1 MAGPTT
7 GGSAMA
13 SPQCRGELLHGHP
26 EIRKTTFN
34 PLSQMGPLSKGRR
47 GNTNALMYQ
56 VKKKKRNNNKI
67 PTDSIP
73 STFSPVQPL
82 KDEVLVTRPAS
93 ALSCLGYQS
102 QPNT

>member
-1 MAGPTT
+1 
-7 GGSAMA
+7 MA
-13 SPQCRGELLHGHP
+13 SPQCHGELLHKHP

-34 PLSQMGPLSKGRR
+34 PLPQMGPLSKGRQ

-56 VKKKKRNNNKI
+56 VKKTKQNKNNKI
-67 PTDSIP
+67 RTDSIP

-82 KDEVLVTRPAS
+82 KDKVLVTRPAS
-93 ALSCLGYQS
+93 ALSCLGCQS

>member
-1 MAGPTT
+1 
-7 GGSAMA
+7 MA

-56 VKKKKRNNNKI
+56 VKKKKKETITKSRQI
-67 PTDSIP
+67 QYLLRSLQC
-73 STFSPVQPL
+73 SL
-82 KDEVLVTRPAS
+82 
-93 ALSCLGYQS
+93 
-102 QPNT
+102 